1 MRFMGAFTREEFEKL
16 NDSDFENGDMV
27 IVKDITKKGETVSYY
42 MYSKA
47 SDNYIII
54 ESYVVD
60 KLKKELG
67 EEENEPN

>member
-16 NDSDFENGDMV
+16 NNSDFENGDTV
-27 IVKDITKKGETVSYY
+27 IVKDITKKGETVSHY

-47 SDNYIII
+47 SDNYIIL

-60 KLKKELG
+60 MLPKKLKG
-67 EEENEPN
+67 E

>member
-16 NDSDFENGDMV
+16 NNSDFENGDTV
-27 IVKDITKKGETVSYY
+27 IVKDITKKGETVSHY

-47 SDNYIII
+47 SDNYIIL

-60 KLKKELG
+60 MIPKELG
-67 EEENEPN
+67 EEEI